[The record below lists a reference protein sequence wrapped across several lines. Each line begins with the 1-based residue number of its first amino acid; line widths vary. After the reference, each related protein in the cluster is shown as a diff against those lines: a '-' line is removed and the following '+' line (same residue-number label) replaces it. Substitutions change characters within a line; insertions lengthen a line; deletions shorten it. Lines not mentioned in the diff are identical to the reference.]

1 MKACYTPR
9 LDIVSHPR
17 VILKTLTETKELKPM
32 GSALEFTDDNFQRE
46 VLDSPVPV
54 LVDFWAPWCGP
65 CRMIGPTIEELSVEN
80 AGSFRVGKVN
90 VDENSQLA
98 MTYNVA
104 SIPTIMIFS
113 GGRLVQQ
120 FMGVQPKAKLQQ
132 SLDEAK
138 SA

>member
-1 MKACYTPR
+1 
-9 LDIVSHPR
+9 
-17 VILKTLTETKELKPM
+17 M
-32 GSALEFTDDNFQRE
+32 GKALEFTDSNFQSE
-46 VLDSPVPV
+46 VLESTVPV

-65 CRMIGPTIEELSVEN
+65 CRMIGPVIEELSAEN
-80 AGSFRVGKVN
+80 AGSFKVGKVN
-90 VDENSQLA
+90 VDDNNRLA

>member
-1 MKACYTPR
+1 
-9 LDIVSHPR
+9 
-17 VILKTLTETKELKPM
+17 M
-32 GSALEFTDDNFQRE
+32 GNALEFTDSNFQSE
-46 VLDSPVPV
+46 VLESPVPV

-65 CRMIGPTIEELSVEN
+65 CRMIGPVIEELSAEN
-80 AGSFRVGKVN
+80 AGSFKIGKVN
-90 VDENSQLA
+90 VDDNNRLA

-120 FMGVQPKAKLQQ
+120 MMGVQPKARLQQ
-132 SLDEAK
+132 ALDEAK

>member
-1 MKACYTPR
+1 
-9 LDIVSHPR
+9 
-17 VILKTLTETKELKPM
+17 M
-32 GSALEFTDDNFQRE
+32 GKALEFTDSNFQSE
-46 VLDSPVPV
+46 VLESPVPV

-65 CRMIGPTIEELSVEN
+65 CRMIGPVIEELSVEN
-80 AGSFRVGKVN
+80 AGSFKVGKVN
-90 VDENSQLA
+90 VDDNNRLA

-132 SLDEAK
+132 SLDEAQ

>member
-1 MKACYTPR
+1 
-9 LDIVSHPR
+9 
-17 VILKTLTETKELKPM
+17 M
-32 GSALEFTDDNFQRE
+32 GTALEFTDDNFQSD
-46 VLDSPVPV
+46 VLNSPVPV

-65 CRMIGPTIEELSVEN
+65 CRMIGPTIEELAVEN

-90 VDENSQLA
+90 VDDNGKLA
-98 MTYNVA
+98 MAYNVA

-113 GGRLVQQ
+113 GGKLVQQ

-132 SLDEAK
+132 ALDEAK